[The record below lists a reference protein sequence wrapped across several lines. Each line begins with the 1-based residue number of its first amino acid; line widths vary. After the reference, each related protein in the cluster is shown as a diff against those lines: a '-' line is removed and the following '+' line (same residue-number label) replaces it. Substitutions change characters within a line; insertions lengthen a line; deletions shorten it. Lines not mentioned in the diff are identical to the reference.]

1 MSQCMDALLCAFLLS
16 SMPPP
21 HQAIDNVSVAISQL
35 PWVDRESKLES
46 VTMGSKSSV
55 PTWEM
60 RGWSP

>member
-16 SMPPP
+16 SVPPP
-21 HQAIDNVSVAISQL
+21 EAIDNVSVTISQL

-46 VTMGSKSSV
+46 VSIGSKSSV

-60 RGWSP
+60 RRWSP